1 MTHTP
6 AGVAI
11 KDPRSEELA
20 LLVESVQDYAIF
32 MLDPEGVVATWNR
45 GAERIKGYRA
55 DEIIGRH
62 FSTFYTPE
70 SMARDHPAHELEVAV
85 EVGRF
90 EEEGWRVRKD
100 GSRFWASVVI
110 TALFDKDG
118 RHVGFGKVT
127 RDLTERRALQQDLL
141 RSNADLQRFAA
152 LAAHDLAEPL
162 RTIGGFADLIHRRYY
177 AELPAEAIP
186 FLEQIVSG
194 VGGMDALIESLLG
207 YARAGEL
214 PPGEQFT
221 AVEPVVREVLE
232 DLRAATDAAR
242 ATVTVEIPHDA
253 EVRAGQYGLALVLQ
267 NLISNALKFD
277 DESEPKI
284 AVQARAQEAMWRIAV
299 RDGGP
304 GIAPEDLDTIF
315 HPFERGTTLHAPGSG
330 LGLTTCRRIVERHGG
345 SIGVDSRQGEGSEFW
360 FTLPAA

>member
-1 MTHTP
+1 MP
-6 AGVAI
+6 RGVTRA
-11 KDPRSEELA
+11 EQLA

-32 MLDPEGVVATWNR
+32 MLDPAGVIVTWNR

-62 FSTFYTPE
+62 FSTFYTPDAI
-70 SMARDHPAHELEVAV
+70 ARDHPAHELEVAV
-85 EVGRF
+85 DVGRF

-110 TALFDKDG
+110 TALFDADG
-118 RHVGFGKVT
+118 KHVGFGKVT

-162 RTIGGFADLIHRRYY
+162 RTIGGFADLIQRRYA
-177 AELPAEAIP
+177 AELPADAVP
-186 FLEQIVSG
+186 FLEQIVTG
-194 VGGMDALIESLLG
+194 VSRMDALIEALLG

-214 PPGEQFT
+214 PPGDQYV
-221 AVEPVVREVLE
+221 ALAPVVLTVLN
-232 DLRAATDAAR
+232 DLQAAIDAAR
-242 ATVTVEIPHDA
+242 AEVKVDVPAEA
-253 EVRAGQYGLALVLQ
+253 EVRAGEHGLALVLQ
-267 NLISNALKFD
+267 NLISNALKF
-277 DESEPKI
+277 SNGPAPTV
-284 AVQARAQEAMWRIAV
+284 AVAARVRETMWRISV
-299 RDGGP
+299 RDHGP
-304 GIAPEDLDTIF
+304 GIAAIDLETIF
-315 HPFERGTTLHAPGSG
+315 EPFQRASDSDAPGTG

-345 SIGVDSRQGEGSEFW
+345 SIGVESRPGEGSEFW